1 MTTKT
6 LKINNIGCNG
16 CVSTITN
23 ELNTLSGVHVV
34 SGSVADK
41 TVTVEYDNPTVL
53 EKIIA
58 SLEEIEYP
66 AEPVTA

>member
-6 LKINNIGCNG
+6 LKINNIGCAG

-23 ELNTLSGVHVV
+23 ELNTLAGVHVIE
-34 SGSVADK
+34 GNVADK
-41 TVTVEYDNPTVL
+41 TVTVEYDTPSTL
-53 EKIIA
+53 GKIIT
-58 SLEEIEYP
+58 SLQAIEYP

>member
-23 ELNTLSGVHVV
+23 ELNTLAGVHVV
-34 SGSVADK
+34 TGSVADK
-41 TVTVEYDNPTVL
+41 TVTVEYDAPDKL
-53 EKIIA
+53 AKIMA
-58 SLEEIEYP
+58 SLQEIEYP
-66 AEPVTA
+66 AEPVSA